1 MNNIMSML
9 RTIYNAFESIEII
22 EFEEITN
29 LLRNI

>member
-9 RTIYNAFESIEII
+9 RTIYNDFESIEII